1 MRTQLFL
8 FPTTALKRCSS
19 RILFLAITSF
29 YRFPNAILCT
39 PTIYKQPLICIYNP
53 SPSTGQTPSGRYS
66 KLTVSKLI
74 LFSVFFLINE
84 LHYYPSTQQPNE
96 GLQSSFIP
104 LTHTLLTNP
113 TDPCSVGHFPPCLCI
128 VTSIGTSLDLHQP
141 IGKVVVS
148 MPSFSSLIYHSFGQ
162 SSYNCKFYFSSS
174 TAYF

>member
-74 LFSVFFLINE
+74 LFSVFFKSMNCTTI
-84 LHYYPSTQQPNE
+84 H
-96 GLQSSFIP
+96 P
-104 LTHTLLTNP
+104 LSNQMKDYSHP
-113 TDPCSVGHFPPCLCI
+113 
-128 VTSIGTSLDLHQP
+128 
-141 IGKVVVS
+141 
-148 MPSFSSLIYHSFGQ
+148 SSLSLTRYSQILLILAQLGIFLHVS
-162 SSYNCKFYFSSS
+162 
-174 TAYF
+174 A

>member
-1 MRTQLFL
+1 MHLQSLTLYWTDTFRQ
-8 FPTTALKRCSS
+8 
-19 RILFLAITSF
+19 ILQTYCVKTNPL
-29 YRFPNAILCT
+29 LC
-39 PTIYKQPLICIYNP
+39 
-53 SPSTGQTPSGRYS
+53 
-66 KLTVSKLI
+66 
-74 LFSVFFLINE
+74 FFLINE